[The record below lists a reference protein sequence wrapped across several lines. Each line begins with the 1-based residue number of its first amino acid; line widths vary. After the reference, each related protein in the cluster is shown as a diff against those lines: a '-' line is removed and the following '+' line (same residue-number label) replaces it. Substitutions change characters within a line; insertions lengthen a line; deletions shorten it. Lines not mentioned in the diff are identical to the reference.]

1 MLLTRNVETSAIKL
15 KKNSVLTSTNS
26 ISAIGTIIES
36 KITLLP
42 LPSSRITM
50 IQKTPYDI
58 SDDKIN
64 FFANLEEL
72 GILDDSY
79 DGPKTPWDATS
90 ILSSHR
96 QSSNTFG

>member
-1 MLLTRNVETSAIKL
+1 
-15 KKNSVLTSTNS
+15 
-26 ISAIGTIIES
+26 
-36 KITLLP
+36 
-42 LPSSRITM
+42 M

-79 DGPKTPWDATS
+79 DGPKTPLDATS